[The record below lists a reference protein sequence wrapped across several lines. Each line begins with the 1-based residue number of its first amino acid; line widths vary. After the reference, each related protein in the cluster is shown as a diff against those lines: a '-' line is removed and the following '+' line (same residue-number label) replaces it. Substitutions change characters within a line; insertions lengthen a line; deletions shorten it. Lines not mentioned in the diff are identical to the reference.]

1 MCVTSSKGQDNI
13 DLDPLSHVLTC
24 TNAQSVESFC
34 AHIHDS
40 VDRKGSGFPTYWRE
54 GFPSPVD
61 RKGSGTTGGERFR
74 VLSTPNM

>member
-13 DLDPLSHVLTC
+13 DLDPLLHVLTC
-24 TNAQSVESFC
+24 GNARSVESFC

-40 VDRKGSGFPTYWRE
+40 VDRKGSGFP
-54 GFPSPVD
+54 SPVD
-61 RKGSGTTGGERFR
+61 RKGSGTTGRERFR